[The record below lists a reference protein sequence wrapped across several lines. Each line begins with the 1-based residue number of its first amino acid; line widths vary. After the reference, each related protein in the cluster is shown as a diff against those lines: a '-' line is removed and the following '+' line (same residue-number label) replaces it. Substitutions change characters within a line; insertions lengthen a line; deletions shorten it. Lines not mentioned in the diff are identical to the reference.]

1 MDKIKMTLYYAY
13 SHSADI
19 VQDDGRI
26 IETRLH
32 YNVLVVN
39 GVNFFGETEEM
50 DLNIGEENTNVF
62 RFQFLHSFKIN
73 GIIFGV
79 FLSDE
84 KEENLI
90 INIQDILESHNH
102 SDFSLHDHDIE
113 EIFDFELKKI
123 TSEEFERDY
132 TDGLNN
138 FDETP
143 NIYMPEFDVED
154 LIQKYIGTSDSESDE
169 ESDEESD

>member
-1 MDKIKMTLYYAY
+1 MTLYYAY

-26 IETRLH
+26 IESRLH

-50 DLNIGEENTNVF
+50 ELNIGEENTNVF

-90 INIQDILESHNH
+90 IKIQDILESHHH
-102 SDFSLHDHDIE
+102 SDFSLQDHDIE
-113 EIFDFELKKI
+113 EIFDFEL
-123 TSEEFERDY
+123 
-132 TDGLNN
+132 
-138 FDETP
+138 
-143 NIYMPEFDVED
+143 
-154 LIQKYIGTSDSESDE
+154 
-169 ESDEESD
+169 

>member
-26 IETRLH
+26 IESRLH
-32 YNVLVVN
+32 YNVLIVN

-50 DLNIGEENTNVF
+50 ELNIGEENTNIF

-90 INIQDILESHNH
+90 IKIQDILESHNH
-102 SDFSLHDHDIE
+102 SDFSLQDHDIE
-113 EIFDFELKKI
+113 EIFDFELKKLL
-123 TSEEFERDY
+123 R
-132 TDGLNN
+132 NN
-138 FDETP
+138 LKMIIRMALTTLTNHQTFICQILMLKTLFKNTLAP
-143 NIYMPEFDVED
+143 RTRN
-154 LIQKYIGTSDSESDE
+154 QTKNQTKN
-169 ESDEESD
+169 

>member
-26 IETRLH
+26 IESRLH

-50 DLNIGEENTNVF
+50 ELNIGEENTNIF

-90 INIQDILESHNH
+90 IKIQDILESHNH
-102 SDFSLHDHDIE
+102 SDFSLQDHDIE

-123 TSEEFERDY
+123 TSEQFENDY
-132 TDGLNN
+132 SDGLNN
-138 FDETP
+138 FDEPP